1 MSDTSEFSFVVEK
14 SSGETKS
21 LEVIEE
27 EQAAYT
33 EPGPKAMFDPTMVYG
48 LVAICS
54 VFAMI
59 GIGACVAVLVLGMRK
74 KHATQVHAATEDK
87 KVNESADPK
96 ITYMRTISPNKIQVS
111 VSQQGTFKD

>member
-1 MSDTSEFSFVVEK
+1 MSAFSFAVEK

-33 EPGPKAMFDPTMVYG
+33 EPEPTSMFDPTMVYG

-54 VFAMI
+54 VFAVI
-59 GIGACVAVLVLGMRK
+59 GLGACVVVLVLGMRK
-74 KHATQVHAATEDK
+74 KQAKSTQVHAATEGK
-87 KVNESADPK
+87 KVNESADLK
-96 ITYMRTISPNKIQVS
+96 ISYMRTTSLDKIQLS
-111 VSQQGTFKD
+111 VSQIGTFKD